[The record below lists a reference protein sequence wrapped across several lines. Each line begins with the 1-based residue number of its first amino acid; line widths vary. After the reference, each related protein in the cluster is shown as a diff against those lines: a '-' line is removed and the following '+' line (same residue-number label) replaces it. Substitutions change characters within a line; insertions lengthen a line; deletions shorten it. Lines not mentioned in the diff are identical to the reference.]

1 MTKNEQAI
9 NIDFSKA
16 WLEQTKHSPLRAVD
30 VIYKTIH
37 EALEAKQV
45 DVEITD
51 EMAVACRKQIG
62 LEFGHDDQ
70 GSLGYYKRII
80 RAALKASQG
89 YITQPLKKKD

>member
-1 MTKNEQAI
+1 MNKNEQAI

-16 WLEQTKHSPLRAVD
+16 WLEQTKHSPFRAAD

-45 DVEITD
+45 DVE
-51 EMAVACRKQIG
+51 G
-62 LEFGHDDQ
+62 L
-70 GSLGYYKRII
+70 KREI
-80 RAALKASQG
+80 RQFMLKNHLAEPSIEWMVDYLASQG